1 MVANNNSLFHKFLKK
16 YSVEKGAPYT
26 HTRIPDKSLNIYGG
40 KYYIPKEKC
49 NEFYKLYID
58 HIIKT
63 DNMEFLTE
71 KQNETGIIAVD
82 LDFRYETS
90 IETRQHTQSEIIDI
104 IDLYITKIKEI
115 LDVNNDPIPIY
126 VFEKDDVNCQDTV
139 TKDGIHMIFGISA
152 DIKTKYLIR
161 RSVIDCIS
169 DILENLPLINSYED
183 VIDKGVCL
191 ADTNWQVYGSCKPG
205 NEKYKLKYSY
215 IYNDDLKEINIS
227 ENDINF
233 HKNISTF
240 YSENKKYNISSEWK
254 ELYDKTTIN
263 KSKGSKT
270 TGGGGKIKLISNGK
284 FPRNKKELDDKV
296 EIFLSQLDTDIE
308 NYYNIRE
315 IHDYTMCLT
324 SDYYDPEPMW
334 KKVGWGLHNTSDTLF
349 YTWILFSSKSSKFDY
364 KMIPSY
370 YDIWLNM
377 ASDRE
382 VNITAGSIIYWA
394 RLSNLEEFEKIQ
406 ENTVKHCMDK
416 TLNGA
421 TEYDI
426 AYLMHKIFKD
436 KYKCASIKHKSWFE
450 FKDHKWHMIDSGW
463 ALRLKLSS
471 YLSSRYVMV
480 MMELTGQI
488 EAYIDDPE
496 EQDKIKDKIS
506 KYHDIAK
513 QLKKTRFKDNVMKEC
528 CELFYEKKFIDKLDK
543 NPYLMCFNN
552 GVVDFKNKIF
562 RNGEPDDYI
571 SISTNINFVSSEK
584 GSPQIKN
591 EINEF
596 MKQLFP
602 DIELE
607 KYMWE
612 HLASVLIGTNQN
624 QTFNIY
630 TGNGRNGKSKL
641 VELMELTLGDYKG
654 SVPIT
659 LVTNKRQSI
668 GSCSP
673 EIAQLQGRRYAVMQ
687 EPTKGDK
694 INEGIMKEI
703 TGGDPIQGRSL
714 YSDTVTYVPQFSL
727 CVCTNNLFD
736 VKSQDEGT
744 WRRMRTVPF
753 KSYFSDK
760 PDPKNKYHFKVDKNI
775 NEKFEK
781 WKEEFASMLV
791 ERVFETEGLVN
802 DCSIVTEFT
811 NKYRSEQDHLTEFF
825 TNFIIKKE
833 GTSLKKNEV
842 KQDFTNWYQTTY
854 GSGCP
859 RPSELYSYLEKKL
872 GAYPSKPRSNG
883 QRGWENYTILRDEI
897 YE

>member
-1 MVANNNSLFHKFLKK
+1 MAQNDLSRFLKK
-16 YSVEKGAPYT
+16 YSIKKGEPYT
-26 HTRIPDKSLNIYGG
+26 HTRIPDKNLNIYGG
-40 KYYIPKEKC
+40 KYYIPPEKSS
-49 NEFYKLYID
+49 EFYKIYTKHVFQDENL
-58 HIIKT
+58 
-63 DNMEFLTE
+63 EFLTE
-71 KQNETGIIAVD
+71 KQKDIGPIMID
-82 LDFRYETS
+82 LDFRYDTS
-90 IETRQHTQSEIIDI
+90 ITTRQHSNDMIIDI
-104 IDLYITKIKEI
+104 IELYVSKIKEI
-115 LDVNNDPIPIY
+115 LNIEDDEIPIY
-126 VFEKDDVNCQDTV
+126 VFEKDEVNCQDTV
-139 TKDGIHMIFGISA
+139 TKDGIHIVIGIFA
-152 DIKTKYLIR
+152 DNKTKYLIR
-161 RSVIDCIS
+161 RSVIDSIG
-169 DILENLPLINSYED
+169 DVLESLPLKNTYED
-183 VIDKGVCL
+183 VVDKGVSIG
-191 ADTNWQVYGSCKPG
+191 DTNWQVYGSCKPG
-205 NEKYKLKYSY
+205 NDTYKLTSSY
-215 IYNDDLKEINIS
+215 IFEQELM
-227 ENDINF
+227 ENKVDKKSITFN
-233 HKNISTF
+233 KNISTM
-240 YSENKKYNISSEWK
+240 YSKYKTYEITSEYKDLYEKTHISRNK
-254 ELYDKTTIN
+254 TVN
-263 KSKGSKT
+263 K
-270 TGGGGKIKLISNGK
+270 KIKLSLNTK
-284 FPRNKKELDDKV
+284 FPKNKQELDDKI
-296 EIFLSQLDTDIE
+296 EIFMAQLDIDIE
-308 NYYNIRE
+308 NNYNIKE
-315 IHDYTMCLT
+315 IHDYAMCL
-324 SDYYDPEPMW
+324 SNEYYDPQPMW
-334 KKVGWGLHNTSDTLF
+334 MKVGWGLHNTSTSLF
-349 YTWILFSSKSSKFDY
+349 YTWMLFSSKSQKFNY
-364 KMIPSY
+364 LQIPEY
-370 YDIWLNM
+370 YNMWLTMNTE
-377 ASDRE
+377 RE

-436 KYKCASIKHKSWFE
+436 KYKCASIKHKSWFVFE
-450 FKDHKWHMIDSGW
+450 NNKWNSIDSGW
-463 ALRLKLSS
+463 SLRLKLSS

-480 MMELTGQI
+480 INELLGKI
-488 EAYIDDPE
+488 AAFEDNPE

-528 CELFYEKKFIDKLDK
+528 SELFYEKKFIDKLDK
-543 NPYLMCFNN
+543 NPNLMCFNN
-552 GVVDFKNKIF
+552 GVIDFKNKIF

-571 SISTNINFVSSEK
+571 SISTNINFIESCKASSK
-584 GSPQIKN
+584 IKD
-591 EINEF
+591 EIYDF
-596 MKQLFP
+596 MRQLFP
-602 DIELE
+602 DKELE
-607 KYMWE
+607 RYMWE

-641 VELMELTLGDYKG
+641 VELMEITLGDYKG

-753 KSYFSDK
+753 KSWFTEK
-760 PDPKNKYHFKVDKNI
+760 PEPDNKYHFKVDKNI
-775 NEKFEK
+775 NEKFEI
-781 WKEEFASMLV
+781 WKEVFASMLV
-791 ERVFETEGLVN
+791 DIIYKTNGIVN
-802 DCSIVTEFT
+802 DCDIVTEFT

-825 TNFIIKKE
+825 TNFIIKKD
-833 GTSLKKNEV
+833 GSTLKKNEV
-842 KQDFTNWYQTTY
+842 KQDFSNWYQATY

-859 RPSELYSYLEKKL
+859 KPTELYNYLEKKL
-872 GAYPSKPRSNG
+872 GAYPSKATNG
-883 QRGWENYTILRDEI
+883 VRGWTNYTILREEI

>member
-1 MVANNNSLFHKFLKK
+1 MSNIKNQLNAFLKK
-16 YSVEKGAPYT
+16 YSVDKGSPYT
-26 HTRIPDKSLNIYGG
+26 HTRIPDKSLNIFGG
-40 KYYIPKEKC
+40 KYFIPKEKC
-49 NEFYKLYID
+49 NEFYKIYTESVI
-58 HIIKT
+58 T
-63 DNMEFLTE
+63 QNNMEFLTE
-71 KQNETGIIAVD
+71 KQNDIGPVMID
-82 LDFRYETS
+82 LDFRYDVS
-90 IETRQHTQSEIIDI
+90 VETRQHKQSEILDI
-104 IDLYITKIKEI
+104 IELYITKIKEI
-115 LDVNNDPIPIY
+115 INVGDVDIPVY
-126 VFEKDDVNCQDTV
+126 VFEKDEVNCLDTV
-139 TKDGIHMIFGISA
+139 TKDGIHIVFGISS
-152 DIKTKYLIR
+152 DVKTKYLIR
-161 RSVIDCIS
+161 RSVLDGIS
-169 DILENLPLINSYED
+169 DILEDLPLTNSYED

-191 ADTNWQVYGSCKPG
+191 GDTNWQVYGSCKPG
-205 NEKYKLKYSY
+205 NDRYKLKYSF
-215 IYNDDLKEINIS
+215 IS
-227 ENDINF
+227 KGTSELTKITVSEKDISF
-233 HKNISTF
+233 HKNISAQYGEYKT
-240 YSENKKYNISSEWK
+240 YEINQEWK
-254 ELYDKTTIN
+254 ELYETTTIKRAK
-263 KSKGSKT
+263 KSS
-270 TGGGGKIKLISNGK
+270 GGAKIKLMSNGK
-284 FPRNKKELDDKV
+284 FPTTKEELDSKI

-308 NYYNIRE
+308 NNYNIRE
-315 IHDYTMCLT
+315 IHDYAMCL
-324 SDYYDPEPMW
+324 SSEYFDPEPMW
-334 KKVGWGLHNTSDTLF
+334 VKVGWGLHNTSDSLF
-349 YTWILFSSKSSKFDY
+349 YTWMLFSSKSKKFDY
-364 KMIPSY
+364 KMIPSF
-370 YDIWLNM
+370 YDIWVNM
-377 ASDRE
+377 TTDRE

-450 FKDHKWHMIDSGW
+450 FNDHKWNIIDSGW
-463 ALRLKLSS
+463 SLRLKLSS
-471 YLSSRYVMV
+471 YLSCRYVMV
-480 MMELTGQI
+480 INELLGKI
-488 EAYIDDPE
+488 EAFVDDPN

-528 CELFYEKKFIDKLDK
+528 SELFYEKKFIDKLDK
-543 NPYLMCFNN
+543 NANLMCFSN
-552 GVVDFKNKIF
+552 GVVDFKNKLF

-571 SISTNINFVSSEK
+571 SISTNINFIDIKKANSDT
-584 GSPQIKN
+584 KN
-591 EINEF
+591 EINIF

-630 TGNGRNGKSKL
+630 TGNGRNGKSKM

-753 KSYFSDK
+753 KSYFSDN
-760 PDPKNKYHFKVDKNI
+760 PDPKNKYQFKVDKNI
-775 NEKFEK
+775 NVKFQD
-781 WKEEFASMLV
+781 WKEVFAGMLV
-791 ERVFETEGLVN
+791 EKVYETNGIVN
-802 DCSIVTEFT
+802 DCDIVTEFT
-811 NKYRSEQDHLTEFF
+811 NKYRSEQDHITEFF
-825 TNFIIKKE
+825 TNFIIQKE
-833 GTSLKKNEV
+833 GCSLKKNEV
-842 KQDFTNWYQTTY
+842 KQDFTNWYQSTY
-854 GSGCP
+854 GGGCP

-872 GAYPSKPRSNG
+872 GNYPSKQRSNG

>member
-1 MVANNNSLFHKFLKK
+1 MSNIKHQLSEFLKK
-16 YSVEKGAPYT
+16 HSVDKGAPYT
-26 HTRIPDKSLNIYGG
+26 HTRIPDKQLNIYGG
-40 KYYIPKEKC
+40 KYFIPKEKS
-49 NEFYKLYID
+49 NEFYKIYCKHVINQNKL
-58 HIIKT
+58 
-63 DNMEFLTE
+63 EFLTE
-71 KQNETGIIAVD
+71 KQNDICPIMID
-82 LDFRYETS
+82 LDFRYDIS
-90 IETRQHTQSEIIDI
+90 IETRQHTKSQILDI
-104 IDLYITKIKEI
+104 IDLYLTKISEI
-115 LDVNNDPIPIY
+115 VSIDFKDGVNIY

-139 TKDGIHMIFGISA
+139 TKDGIHIVFGISA
-152 DIKTKYLIR
+152 DVKTKYLIR

-169 DILENLPLINSYED
+169 DVLEDLPLTNSYED

-205 NEKYKLKYSY
+205 NDRYKLKYSY
-215 IYNDDLKEINIS
+215 NYDGELNEITVS
-227 ENDINF
+227 QNDILF
-233 HKNISTF
+233 HKNISAQYAEYKT
-240 YSENKKYNISSEWK
+240 YEIKSEYK
-254 ELYDKTTIN
+254 ELYEKTIIN
-263 KSKGSKT
+263 RSKKT
-270 TGGGGKIKLISNGK
+270 RGMGKIKLISNGK
-284 FPRNKKELDDKV
+284 FPTNKEELDSRI

-308 NYYNIRE
+308 NNYNIRE
-315 IHDYTMCLT
+315 IHDYTMCL
-324 SDYYDPEPMW
+324 SSEYFNPEPMW

-349 YTWILFSSKSSKFDY
+349 YTWMLFSSKSEKFDY
-364 KMIPSY
+364 KMMPTF
-370 YDIWLNM
+370 YDMWISM
-377 ASDRE
+377 TTDRE

-450 FKDHKWHMIDSGW
+450 FKDHKWNIIDSGW
-463 ALRLKLSS
+463 SLRLKLSS
-471 YLSSRYVMV
+471 YLSCRYVMV
-480 MMELTGQI
+480 INELLGKI
-488 EAYIDDPE
+488 EAFVDDPN

-528 CELFYEKKFIDKLDK
+528 SELFYEKKFIDKLDK
-543 NPYLMCFNN
+543 NENLMCFNN
-552 GVVDFKNKIF
+552 GVVDFKNKLF

-571 SISTNINFVSSEK
+571 SISTNINFIDIQK
-584 GSPQIKN
+584 ANTQTKK
-591 EINEF
+591 EINAF

-602 DIELE
+602 DMELE

-641 VELMELTLGDYKG
+641 VELMERTLGDYKG

-753 KSYFSDK
+753 KSYFSDN
-760 PDPKNKYHFKVDKNI
+760 PDPKNKYQFKVDKNI
-775 NEKFEK
+775 NEKFEN
-781 WKEEFASMLV
+781 WKDVFAGMLV
-791 ERVFETEGLVN
+791 EKVYETNGIVN
-802 DCSIVTEFT
+802 DCDIVTEFT
-811 NKYRSEQDHLTEFF
+811 NKYRSEQDHITEFF
-825 TNFIIKKE
+825 TNFIIKRD
-833 GTSLKKNEV
+833 GCSLKKNEV
-842 KQDFTNWYQTTY
+842 KQDFTNWYQSTY
-854 GSGCP
+854 GGGCP
-859 RPSELYSYLEKKL
+859 KPGELYSYLEKKL
-872 GAYPSKPRSNG
+872 GNYPSKPRSNG
-883 QRGWENYTILRDEI
+883 QRGWENYTILREEI

>member
-1 MVANNNSLFHKFLKK
+1 MVAQNNAGLFRTFLKK
-16 YSVEKGAPYT
+16 YSVDKGAPYT

-49 NEFYKLYID
+49 NEFYKLYVEYV
-58 HIIKT
+58 IKN
-63 DNMEFLTE
+63 DNLEFLTE
-71 KQNETGIIAVD
+71 KQNEVGPIMID
-82 LDFRYETS
+82 LDFRYDVAVES
-90 IETRQHTQSEIIDI
+90 RQHSQSEILDI
-104 IDLYITKIKEI
+104 IDLYITKMKEI
-115 LDVNNDPIPIY
+115 INIGDNEIPVY
-126 VFEKDDVNCQDTV
+126 VFEKDEVNCQDTV
-139 TKDGIHMIFGISA
+139 TKDGIHIVIGINA
-152 DIKTKYLIR
+152 DVKTKYLIR
-161 RSVIDCIS
+161 RSVLDCIS
-169 DILENLPLINSYED
+169 DILEDIPLTNSYED

-191 ADTNWQVYGSCKPG
+191 CDTNWQVYGSCKPG
-205 NEKYKLKYSY
+205 NDRYKLKYSY
-215 IYNDDLKEINIS
+215 NFNGELNEITVS
-227 ENDINF
+227 EYDINF
-233 HKNISTF
+233 HKNISSQYAEYKSYEITPE
-240 YSENKKYNISSEWK
+240 YKDLYEKTKINRTKKPRV
-254 ELYDKTTIN
+254 
-263 KSKGSKT
+263 
-270 TGGGGKIKLISNGK
+270 GGGKIKLISSGK
-284 FPRNKKELDDKV
+284 FPTNKKELDDKI
-296 EIFLSQLDTDIE
+296 EIFLSQLDIDIE
-308 NYYNIRE
+308 NNYNIRE
-315 IHDYTMCLT
+315 IHDYTMCLS

-334 KKVGWGLHNTSDTLF
+334 KKVGWGLHNTSDNLF
-349 YTWILFSSKSSKFDY
+349 YTWILFSSKSDKFDY
-364 KMIPSY
+364 KMIPNY
-370 YDIWLNM
+370 YDTWLNM
-377 ASDRE
+377 ASNRE

-450 FKDHKWHMIDSGW
+450 FKDHKWNMIDSGW
-463 ALRLKLSS
+463 SLRLKLSS
-471 YLSSRYVMV
+471 YLSCRYVMV
-480 MMELTGQI
+480 INDLLGKI
-488 EAYIDDPE
+488 EAYVDDPD

-528 CELFYEKKFIDKLDK
+528 SELFYEKKFIDKLDK
-543 NPYLMCFNN
+543 NPQLMCFNN
-552 GVVDFKNKIF
+552 GVVDFKNKTF
-562 RNGEPDDYI
+562 RNGEPNDYI
-571 SISTNINFVSSEK
+571 SISTNINYIDKPKANKRVK
-584 GSPQIKN
+584 K
-591 EINEF
+591 EIQQF

-602 DIELE
+602 DMELE

-630 TGNGRNGKSKL
+630 TGNGRNGKSKM

-687 EPTKGDK
+687 EPTKGGK

-760 PDPKNKYHFKVDKNI
+760 PDPKNKYQFKVDKNI
-775 NEKFEK
+775 NDKFES
-781 WKEEFASMLV
+781 WKETFAGMLV
-791 ERVFETEGLVN
+791 EKVYETNGIVN
-802 DCSIVTEFT
+802 DCDIVTEFT

-825 TNFIIKKE
+825 TNFIVKKE

-842 KQDFTNWYQTTY
+842 KQDFTNWYQSTY

-859 RPSELYSYLEKKL
+859 RPSELYGYLEKKL
-872 GAYPSKPRSNG
+872 GTYPSKPRSNG

>member
-1 MVANNNSLFHKFLKK
+1 M
-16 YSVEKGAPYT
+16 Y
-26 HTRIPDKSLNIYGG
+26 
-40 KYYIPKEKC
+40 
-49 NEFYKLYID
+49 
-58 HIIKT
+58 
-63 DNMEFLTE
+63 LT
-71 KQNETGIIAVD
+71 KI
-82 LDFRYETS
+82 
-90 IETRQHTQSEIIDI
+90 SEIVSIDFK
-104 IDLYITKIKEI
+104 DG
-115 LDVNNDPIPIY
+115 VNIY

-139 TKDGIHMIFGISA
+139 TKDGIHIVFGISA
-152 DIKTKYLIR
+152 DVKTKYLIR

-169 DILENLPLINSYED
+169 DVLEDLPLTNSYED

-205 NEKYKLKYSY
+205 NDRYKLKYSY
-215 IYNDDLKEINIS
+215 NYDGELNEITVS
-227 ENDINF
+227 QNDILF
-233 HKNISTF
+233 HKNISAQYAEYKT
-240 YSENKKYNISSEWK
+240 YEIKSEYK
-254 ELYDKTTIN
+254 ELYEKTIIN
-263 KSKGSKT
+263 RSKKT
-270 TGGGGKIKLISNGK
+270 RGMGKIKLISNGK
-284 FPRNKKELDDKV
+284 FPTNKEELDSRI

-308 NYYNIRE
+308 NNYNIRE
-315 IHDYTMCLT
+315 IHDYTMCL
-324 SDYYDPEPMW
+324 SSEYFNPEPMW

-349 YTWILFSSKSSKFDY
+349 YTWMLFSSKSEKFDY
-364 KMIPSY
+364 KMMPTF
-370 YDIWLNM
+370 YDMWISM
-377 ASDRE
+377 TTDRE

-450 FKDHKWHMIDSGW
+450 FKDHKWNIIDSGW
-463 ALRLKLSS
+463 SLRLKLSS
-471 YLSSRYVMV
+471 YLSCRYVMV
-480 MMELTGQI
+480 INELLGKI
-488 EAYIDDPE
+488 EAFVDDPN

-528 CELFYEKKFIDKLDK
+528 SELFYEKKFIDKLDK
-543 NPYLMCFNN
+543 NENLMCFNN
-552 GVVDFKNKIF
+552 GVVDFKNKLF

-571 SISTNINFVSSEK
+571 SISTNINFIDIQK
-584 GSPQIKN
+584 ANTQTKK
-591 EINEF
+591 EINAF

-602 DIELE
+602 DMELE

-641 VELMELTLGDYKG
+641 VELMERTLGDYKG

-753 KSYFSDK
+753 KSYFSDN
-760 PDPKNKYHFKVDKNI
+760 PDPKNKYQFKVDKNI
-775 NEKFEK
+775 NEKFEN
-781 WKEEFASMLV
+781 WKDVFAGMLV
-791 ERVFETEGLVN
+791 EKVYETNGIVN
-802 DCSIVTEFT
+802 DCDIVTEFT
-811 NKYRSEQDHLTEFF
+811 NKYRSEQDHITEFF
-825 TNFIIKKE
+825 TNFIIKRD
-833 GTSLKKNEV
+833 GCSLKKNEV
-842 KQDFTNWYQTTY
+842 KQDFTNWYQSTY
-854 GSGCP
+854 GGGCP
-859 RPSELYSYLEKKL
+859 KPGELYSYLEKKL
-872 GAYPSKPRSNG
+872 GNYPSKPRSNG
-883 QRGWENYTILRDEI
+883 QRGWENYTILREEI